1 MTGHHPR
8 LRVLLALVAALAL
21 ALVVSACGS
30 DDESSSGGSSSS
42 SKEEKPESSGKL
54 IENNSANASKTLTIG
69 SKNFTEE
76 FILGEIYAQALEAGG
91 YKVKKELN
99 LGSEQIA
106 FKAVK
111 SGQVDAY
118 PEYTGTSLTS
128 FFDVK
133 TDDVPTDSQEAYEQA
148 KADYAKEGLT
158 ALAPTPFTNSNAVG
172 MTQAKA
178 KELGVTKI
186 SDLADKASTLTL
198 SGAPECRQRTDCKV
212 GLEQTYGL
220 KFKKFLPVDPA
231 LRHKVLT
238 SGQADVSI
246 VFGTDGQIAADKLV
260 VLQDDKKL
268 FPPYNVSLIVNDKSA
283 KEAGADMPK
292 IVEAVQKD
300 LTAKVMQELNS
311 RVDLDKEKPAD
322 VAREYLQS
330 FGYTEKSGS
339 S

>member
-1 MTGHHPR
+1 
-8 LRVLLALVAALAL
+8 
-21 ALVVSACGS
+21 
-30 DDESSSGGSSSS
+30 
-42 SKEEKPESSGKL
+42 
-54 IENNSANASKTLTIG
+54 
-69 SKNFTEE
+69 
-76 FILGEIYAQALEAGG
+76 
-91 YKVKKELN
+91 
-99 LGSEQIA
+99 
-106 FKAVK
+106 
-111 SGQVDAY
+111 
-118 PEYTGTSLTS
+118 
-128 FFDVK
+128 
-133 TDDVPTDSQEAYEQA
+133 
-148 KADYAKEGLT
+148 
-158 ALAPTPFTNSNAVG
+158 

-198 SGAPECRQRTDCKV
+198 SGSPECRQRTDCKV
-212 GLEQTYGL
+212 GLEETYGL
-220 KFKKFLPVDPA
+220 KFQKFLPVDLA

-260 VLQDDKKL
+260 VLEDDKKL

-283 KEAGADMPK
+283 QAAGADMPK